1 MRAEGNIVPSLDVLC
16 PVLGRPVSVAQSH
29 LDFCP
34 AATNPLLSQVFR
46 ELACSIRHVDSVWM
60 ILSRGSEVMTT
71 ERRDGEKGEEMRGFG
86 LLPGRKRMARCS

>member
-16 PVLGRPVSVAQSH
+16 PVLGRPVSVAHSH

-34 AATNPLLSQVFR
+34 AATNLLLSQVFG
-46 ELACSIRHVDSVWM
+46 ASHVPFVMWSVWM